1 MSIIVFLLLLLTGA
15 NARNITLSGCEECE
29 IFGNCSTAYKGDPGQ
44 FCHVWMPKAN
54 LILPC
59 CCPIDSECI
68 QSHTHCECRKNKQ
81 KIDTTFVIIIITIIV
96 IIIAII
102 VIIHIGA
109 SNSSSNSSSNSEYI
123 GSNYSSSSVY
133 IFDSGCS
140 YGGGDTFSGD
150 W

>member
-1 MSIIVFLLLLLTGA
+1 MNIIVFLALLLTGA
-15 NARNITLSGCEECE
+15 NAQNITLSGCEECE
-29 IFGNCSTAYKGDPGQ
+29 IFGNCSTAYKGEPGQ

-59 CCPIDSECI
+59 CCPVDSECI
-68 QSHTHCECRKNKQ
+68 QSRTHCECRKNKQ
-81 KIDTTFVIIIITIIV
+81 KIDTTFVIIMIVLIV
-96 IIIAII
+96 IFIAICI
-102 VIIHIGA
+102 MICITNP
-109 SNSSSNSSSNSEYI
+109 NSSSNSGYI